1 MDHYFVKLMLDQVKK
16 GNKINNIFR
25 RQAWTDMLTS
35 FNMKFSSQYGKKVL
49 KHRYKK
55 LFKYYTNLSSILE
68 VQGFFWDEKQQTI
81 VADAVVWDNYI
92 KAHPD
97 ARSYRKKPLLNYLD
111 LGLIYGNAMS
121 NGVSHR
127 LQREKAFEDDIFQ
140 LETGEEGEG
149 HFAGDGHLAYSE
161 DPDSEDPDLM
171 IYGEEVQS
179 DHNDDCSSI
188 DWTPSMDRCLIDI
201 MLELVHKMNKI
212 DHSID
217 DQAWIDIVALFKDR
231 FGLQFHKDVLR
242 SRSKRL
248 EKQYFDMKDLLKQRG
263 FWWDEMQQMVTACD
277 DVWDTYIEE
286 YPGAKS
292 FRNKSQPNYNDLCL
306 IYGDSMANG
315 RCNQAGQYLSC
326 NGEGAKF
333 TNSYRWRTDW
343 TPLMDR
349 YFIDLMLEQVRN
361 GSMLNHKF
369 SKLAWTDMVAKFSA
383 EFGFQYD
390 KDVLKSRFLNL
401 RRRFNDMKSLL
412 GQNGFAWDEMQQT
425 IAAAADLWDAYVKEH
440 PDVKSYRNR
449 TLPNINDLYLIF
461 GDASTI
467 EKDSYSSHSVDAE
480 DDDLEVNIGE
490 EDVQSP
496 ANISPPRVSGEE
508 DPDAVSYRD
517 GILDSYD
524 ELCAAF
530 GYEVPNGRSHVSI
543 KREMEN
549 NIPTMGMGMD
559 DIFCDLQSP
568 AREFEISDQRKKRKS
583 STLSK
588 SECSKK
594 VQRIIKE
601 EMEETFDEKPGLEK
615 WLVSSGEENDHCS
628 IESVVAALET
638 VPDMNDE
645 LFLEACELL
654 EDERKAKMFVAMD
667 VTARK
672 KWLLRKLRR

>member
-25 RQAWTDMLTS
+25 RQAWTDMLTL
-35 FNMKFSSQYGKKVL
+35 FNMKFSSQYGQKVL

-97 ARSYRKKPLLNYLD
+97 ACSYQKKPLLNYLD
-111 LGLIYGNAMS
+111 LGLIYGNAMT
-121 NGVSHR
+121 NGVSR
-127 LQREKAFEDDIFQ
+127 RSQREKAFKDDIFQ

-149 HFAGDGHLAYSE
+149 HFAGDGHLAYSD
-161 DPDSEDPDLM
+161 DPDNEDPDLL
-171 IYGEEVQS
+171 IYGEEIQS
-179 DHNDDCSSI
+179 DLNDDCSSI

-201 MLELVHKMNKI
+201 MLEQVHKINKI

-248 EKQYFDMKDLLKQRG
+248 EKQYFDMKDLLEQRG
-263 FWWDEMQQMVTACD
+263 FWWDEMQQMITACD

-286 YPGAKS
+286 YHGAKS
-292 FRNKSQPNYNDLCL
+292 YRTKSKPNYNDMCL
-306 IYGDSMANG
+306 IYGDSTANG

-326 NGEGAKF
+326 NGAGAKL

-412 GQNGFAWDEMQQT
+412 DQNGFTWDEMQQT
-425 IAAAADLWDAYVKEH
+425 IAAAADLWDAYVKEY

-467 EKDSYSSHSVDAE
+467 EKDSYSSYSVDAE

-496 ANISPPRVSGEE
+496 ANISPPRVSVEE

-543 KREMEN
+543 KRGMEN

-583 STLSK
+583 LTSSK

-601 EMEETFDEKPGLEK
+601 EMEETFDEKPGLER
-615 WLVSSGEENDHCS
+615 WLVSRGEENDHCS
-628 IESVVAALET
+628 IERVVAALET
-638 VPDMNDE
+638 VPDMNGE

-654 EDERKAKMFVAMD
+654 EDERKAKMFVALD